1 MKAHWTKRIYAF
13 SRVNPYHPIKVLK
26 DSYSPPPI
34 SKPLIIRGYLEF
46 GSEWLRENFPI
57 HYAGFLTTL
66 MKMGKTSEYHSKGVV
81 VIEQWKEEEQDRAAR
96 PSTRPIKD
104 KAVWWQNLGYI
115 RESASL
121 QGAYGLHPA
130 SGTRLNTKFFDSY
143 SQLVEYVLAHYPKAE
158 FFGESIAIKA
168 PKEVS
173 KTKFYKVY
181 FTRTS

>member
-26 DSYSPPPI
+26 GSYSPP
-34 SKPLIIRGYLEF
+34 SRPLIKGYLEF

-66 MKMGKTSEYHSKGVV
+66 MKMGKTSEYHSKGAV

-104 KAVWWQNLGYI
+104 KVVWQKLGYI
-115 RESASL
+115 RESQLSFR
-121 QGAYGLHPA
+121 GAYELHPA
-130 SGTRLNTKFFDSY
+130 WGTRINTKFFDSY